1 MTSPEPQV
9 SIIVVTHN
17 SLPALT
23 LCLDSLVEEMLSIPC
38 ELIVVDNAS
47 EDASRD
53 EVAKR
58 FPRARIIANDS
69 NLGFA
74 AACNLGA
81 KKATTEYLLF
91 LNPDV
96 QIDQDAVGKLQQV
109 LDSRRDAGLVAGR
122 MRFPDGQFQA
132 TCRRFPTAGN
142 MLFSRGS
149 VLSRLFGRGEQSSRY
164 TLLDY
169 AETTEVPAVAATMVM
184 MKRKLFE
191 DAGGFDTRFFMYMED
206 TDLSLRVSQ
215 AGYVNFFV
223 PSAGGIHVWGQ
234 GSKAGKSSRRWQHHW
249 SVWKYFLKHSPNGFS
264 LIVLPAMLLLNLLL
278 SMLFQRSGEE

>member
-1 MTSPEPQV
+1 
-9 SIIVVTHN
+9 
-17 SLPALT
+17 
-23 LCLDSLVEEMLSIPC
+23 MLSIPC

-132 TCRRFPTAGN
+132 TCR
-142 MLFSRGS
+142 
-149 VLSRLFGRGEQSSRY
+149 
-164 TLLDY
+164 
-169 AETTEVPAVAATMVM
+169 
-184 MKRKLFE
+184 
-191 DAGGFDTRFFMYMED
+191 
-206 TDLSLRVSQ
+206 
-215 AGYVNFFV
+215 
-223 PSAGGIHVWGQ
+223 
-234 GSKAGKSSRRWQHHW
+234 
-249 SVWKYFLKHSPNGFS
+249 
-264 LIVLPAMLLLNLLL
+264 
-278 SMLFQRSGEE
+278 

>member
-9 SIIVVTHN
+9 SIVVVTHN

-47 EDASRD
+47 EDASRE

-58 FPRARIIANDS
+58 FPRANIIANDS

-81 KKATTEYLLF
+81 KEANTEYLLF

-96 QIDQDAVGKLQQV
+96 QIDPGAVGKLRKV
-109 LDSRRDAGLVAGR
+109 FDSRRDVGLVAGR
-122 MRFPDGQFQA
+122 MRHPDGRFQA

-149 VLSRLFGRGEQSSRY
+149 VLSRLFDREGTY
-164 TLLDY
+164 TLADH
-169 AETTEVPAVAATMVM
+169 AETTEVPAVAATMLL

-206 TDLSLRVSQ
+206 TDLSLRVTQ
-215 AGYVNFFV
+215 TGYVNFFV

-234 GSKAGKSSRRWQHHW
+234 GSKAGKAARRWQHHW

-264 LIVLPAMLLLNLLL
+264 LLVLPALLLVNLLL
-278 SMLFQRSGEE
+278 STLFQRSGEE